1 MAQSEPN
8 LRDYW
13 WIVRRRKWL
22 VLTVPLIL
30 GPATYVTGVMQAP
43 PPVYRATAVAR
54 FERSF
59 NVNTLLLRDIV
70 SVSPVGDLET
80 NAALVKSYPVMLRA
94 AKRLGRVPPAT
105 TLEEVHASPDHQATL
120 QQLAAA
126 VDVARTPGTSLIEIT
141 ATTSDPAT
149 AAQTANSVA
158 EAFQENDV
166 DTRTRQIVEARRF
179 IEAQLEEVGARLRAS
194 EERLRTFQE
203 ANKVLLLTEE
213 TRATLVRLG
222 EHETERE
229 RIERDIRA
237 LEIELRQ
244 AQSGAEAGTAPDS
257 QIAKLQATLSDLSVE
272 RETLL
277 LTLRPAH
284 PQVRGLDARI
294 ETVRRELGDTN
305 AANRARQAQ
314 ALGAQLQVLQG
325 RRAQVTGAI
334 AGLNAKSSAMPA
346 VALEA
351 GRIEREVKVNERI
364 FSLLKERLQEALIK
378 EKEQTAEVSVVRPAL
393 ASRVPINAPQA
404 TQRGLVGI
412 LLGVVIGLVFA
423 FIAEA
428 LDTSI
433 GAIQDLEALLESPIL
448 GVIPH
453 VDPKASAEE
462 GAETDGPRPPEGA
475 AERFAF
481 LPTVFAPRSAMAE
494 AVRGLRTNLLLRILD
509 RDVKT
514 LVVTSAAQGEGK
526 TTLALNLALAMAQLG
541 KRTLLVETD
550 LRNPSIR
557 HMLGIRRDPGVTDV
571 VLGSVSLADAALN
584 FADLMLGKAGME
596 SLLDSPGTDNFFV
609 LPSGRRA
616 PNPSELMSSRGFA
629 DLLAEA
635 REQYDC
641 VILDSA
647 PVLSV
652 ADASVLASQ
661 ADGILCVVRVGRVP
675 RAALRRAKSI
685 MDGTKAPLIGVCLNG
700 VKAEVSP
707 DFQELSYYKYHYGPP
722 PAGPRPR
729 PKLSDLWN
737 GRPARRAASAHEV
750 VRAVLALLAVGLGTW
765 AITWGVARGI
775 SLVAT
780 NLRSAAPA
788 AAATH
793 PEPPAPAPAAAPS
806 DYTVEVPLA
815 AGSGQVLVGRFASVE
830 EAAAFGEDLI
840 RQGSTTTFRVLP
852 VAGP

>member
-1 MAQSEPN
+1 
-8 LRDYW
+8 
-13 WIVRRRKWL
+13 
-22 VLTVPLIL
+22 
-30 GPATYVTGVMQAP
+30 
-43 PPVYRATAVAR
+43 
-54 FERSF
+54 
-59 NVNTLLLRDIV
+59 
-70 SVSPVGDLET
+70 
-80 NAALVKSYPVMLRA
+80 
-94 AKRLGRVPPAT
+94 
-105 TLEEVHASPDHQATL
+105 
-120 QQLAAA
+120 
-126 VDVARTPGTSLIEIT
+126 
-141 ATTSDPAT
+141 
-149 AAQTANSVA
+149 
-158 EAFQENDV
+158 
-166 DTRTRQIVEARRF
+166 
-179 IEAQLEEVGARLRAS
+179 
-194 EERLRTFQE
+194 
-203 ANKVLLLTEE
+203 
-213 TRATLVRLG
+213 
-222 EHETERE
+222 
-229 RIERDIRA
+229 
-237 LEIELRQ
+237 
-244 AQSGAEAGTAPDS
+244 
-257 QIAKLQATLSDLSVE
+257 
-272 RETLL
+272 
-277 LTLRPAH
+277 
-284 PQVRGLDARI
+284 
-294 ETVRRELGDTN
+294 
-305 AANRARQAQ
+305 
-314 ALGAQLQVLQG
+314 
-325 RRAQVTGAI
+325 
-334 AGLNAKSSAMPA
+334 
-346 VALEA
+346 
-351 GRIEREVKVNERI
+351 
-364 FSLLKERLQEALIK
+364 
-378 EKEQTAEVSVVRPAL
+378 
-393 ASRVPINAPQA
+393 
-404 TQRGLVGI
+404 
-412 LLGVVIGLVFA
+412 
-423 FIAEA
+423 
-428 LDTSI
+428 
-433 GAIQDLEALLESPIL
+433 
-448 GVIPH
+448 VIPH
-453 VDPKASAEE
+453 VDPKAAAEE
-462 GAETDGPRPPEGA
+462 GVESD
-475 AERFAF
+475 ERFAF

-629 DLLAEA
+629 ELLAEA
-635 REQYDC
+635 RERYDC

-729 PKLSDLWN
+729 PKLSDLWK
-737 GRPARRAASAHEV
+737 GRPARRAAPAHEV
-750 VRAVLALLAVGLGTW
+750 LRAVLALLAVGLGTW
-765 AITWGVARGI
+765 AITSGVARGI

-780 NLRSAAPA
+780 SVRSAAPA
-788 AAATH
+788 AAATR

-815 AGSGQVLVGRFASVE
+815 AGSGQVLVGRFARVE